1 MTKGEP
7 TTTNSA
13 LTSIGERTR
22 PACYGRRPRPP
33 LLRIKIRLFAR
44 GRANHRARRVR
55 FPILLALVC
64 LCLVSCTKNAPTA
77 DQGGKR
83 RIVIGFL
90 GKSMSNDVFQAAQ
103 TGAHHAAQDLGT
115 KYNAEIQIE
124 IRTPNDEDPTKQAE
138 AVEALTRRGADGIA
152 ISCSEANTVTPAID
166 RAVEKGIPVMCFD
179 SDAPNSKRF
188 AFYGSEARACGS
200 RIMEELAKAMGE
212 QGTVAI
218 LGGNQ
223 SAPNLQQ
230 RIAGAKE
237 ALAKF
242 PNMRLNQP
250 GVFYHTETPE
260 KGAEAVQ
267 SAQNANPGIQGWA
280 MIGGWPLFTANA
292 LKWPPGSI
300 KVVAA
305 DALPAQLDYI
315 RSGHVAAL
323 FAQDCYGWGTKSV
336 EVLLEKIVNKQD
348 PPNPNIV
355 DPLTRVTKEN
365 VNEFAHNW
373 EKWLGKK

>member
-1 MTKGEP
+1 MNKQ
-7 TTTNSA
+7 SA
-13 LTSIGERTR
+13 LT
-22 PACYGRRPRPP
+22 GRGDSQVAHLSRRATWESP
-33 LLRIKIRLFAR
+33 LP
-44 GRANHRARRVR
+44 V
-55 FPILLALVC
+55 ILATLAMTLVN
-64 LCLVSCTKNAPTA
+64 LVSCSKSGPTA
-77 DQGGKR
+77 EQGGKR
-83 RIVIGFL
+83 KIVIGFL
-90 GKSMSNDVFQAAQ
+90 GKSLTNDVFQAAQ
-103 TGAHHAAQDLGT
+103 SGARNAARHLGS
-115 KYNAEIQIE
+115 KYNADVEIE
-124 IRTPNDEDPTKQAE
+124 IRTPNEEDPTKQAE
-138 AVEALTRRGADGIA
+138 AIEALTRRGADGIA
-152 ISCSEANTVTPAID
+152 ISCSEANTVTPSINKA
-166 RAVEKGIPVMCFD
+166 AEKGISVMCFD

-200 RIMEELAKAMGE
+200 RIMEELAKVMGE

-242 PNMRLNQP
+242 PNMKLNQP
-250 GVFYHTETPE
+250 GVFYHAETPE

-267 SAQNANPGIQGWA
+267 TAQNANPEIQGWA
-280 MIGGWPLFTANA
+280 MIGGWPLFTADA

-305 DALPAQLDYI
+305 DALPAQLNYI
-315 RSGHVAAL
+315 KTGHVAAL

-336 EVLLEKIVNKQD
+336 EVLLEKIVNNRD
-348 PPNPNIV
+348 PPDTNIV
-355 DPLTRVTKEN
+355 DPLIRVTKEN